1 MNKVLTIENI
11 RNAKRQTL
19 EKKNS
24 GWIRTGARSSR
35 LAKQFLKF
43 LPFRDHVVLIV
54 FFNGDRMG
62 DIYIYIWY
70 VYRWRYIWVSICI
83 YLLFM
88 RRLYI
93 YTSILDI
100 YAYAKKEEST
110 DRFAQLI
117 SGEIC
122 RMVTALQKFK
132 PVFEQ
137 MAAEKTNVLLRRWN
151 RLSSAWAAWGA
162 GLSPWKCRCQM
173 GFSGK
178 VIRKWKFC
186 SRERLSEGFS

>member
-35 LAKQFLKF
+35 LAKQFFEVSPLQGS
-43 LPFRDHVVLIV
+43 RCTNC

-93 YTSILDI
+93 YTSIFRHLRICKKRGISRQICPTYLWWNLQDGDRL
-100 YAYAKKEEST
+100 AKSSNQSSN
-110 DRFAQLI
+110 RW
-117 SGEIC
+117 
-122 RMVTALQKFK
+122 
-132 PVFEQ
+132 
-137 MAAEKTNVLLRRWN
+137 LRRKRMSCWDA
-151 RLSSAWAAWGA
+151 RESAVISMGSMGGWAFP
-162 GLSPWKCRCQM
+162 LKM
-173 GFSGK
+173 
-178 VIRKWKFC
+178 
-186 SRERLSEGFS
+186 